1 MSNSCEIVSIGLFRG
16 SLGPSHSVPHPFLVP
31 TYLCS
36 ILNITLK
43 SNGNE
48 FGVVF
53 LVMWGGSFVVTI
65 NTKLL
70 GGKISFFQCVC
81 VLGYCVFP
89 IVLGAVLVAILRI
102 FQADF
107 LILKLVLAII
117 CLVWSSM
124 SKSFVYL
131 RLSIFYERDHR
142 PQEKFHRHIPDL
154 PFLLVHR
161 LVPHLHLIVTLSFTE
176 HIL

>member
-1 MSNSCEIVSIGLFRG
+1 M
-16 SLGPSHSVPHPFLVP
+16 
-31 TYLCS
+31 
-36 ILNITLK
+36 K

-89 IVLGAVLVAILRI
+89 IVLGAALVALLKI
-102 FQADF
+102 FSINF
-107 LILKLVLAII
+107 IFLKLIIAVLA
-117 CLVWSSM
+117 LVWSAM
-124 SKSFVYL
+124 GTIH
-131 RLSIFYERDHR
+131 SIQGRFR
-142 PQEKFHRHIPDL
+142 
-154 PFLLVHR
+154 
-161 LVPHLHLIVTLSFTE
+161 S
-176 HIL
+176 